1 MHMISRANHDQ
12 PLTAAGLND
21 LLNHKQDVFEFS
33 NFLDVRIN
41 PTQYKESRIQSEN
54 FDVITNAS
62 IKEISR

>member
-1 MHMISRANHDQ
+1 MHMMSRVNHDQ

>member
-1 MHMISRANHDQ
+1 MHMMSRANHDQ

-41 PTQYKESRIQSEN
+41 PTQFKESQIQSEN
-54 FDVITNAS
+54 IDVMTNAS
-62 IKEISR
+62 IKENTR